1 MKFKPILIGAVST
14 IAPLFTLLSP
24 ITAPATAQ
32 QGIQNEGN
40 LGVCSSRVVGQ
51 ELGSRVNMRSD
62 PGMDADI
69 QNFVL
74 VGQTVTNLVLA
85 ATGNIISRRDDQ
97 GNIWMYVGHSP
108 SNAVGWVRSD
118 LLRNLGCQP

>member
-1 MKFKPILIGAVST
+1 MKFKNILIALLGT
-14 IAPLFTLLSP
+14 IAPLITLLSLGTP
-24 ITAPATAQ
+24 AATAQ
-32 QGIQNEGN
+32 QGIQYEGN
-40 LGVCSSRVVGQ
+40 LGVCSSKVVGQ
-51 ELGSRVNMRSD
+51 EQDSRVNLRSD

-97 GNIWMYVGHSP
+97 GNTWMYVGHRP

-118 LLRNLGCQP
+118 FLRQLGCQP